1 MTHEE
6 IEVKFLNIN
15 PAELEK
21 KLAAIG
27 AKRVGEFFYLAYSFD
42 YPDWRLDKEHSWL
55 RLRTDGKESTL
66 TFKKRIGV
74 KASGGQANDDGM
86 EEVEIKVDDFEKAN
100 LIIRKLGFID
110 KRYMEKKRV
119 RWEKNGVEYDIDFW
133 PELKPYLEIEA
144 DNWEKVDEAIKEL
157 GLNPAAKKIFSASQ
171 AYALNGINV
180 NEYTRLAFDG
190 LVKRGKEE

>member
-1 MTHEE
+1 MSHEE
-6 IEVKFLNIN
+6 IEAKYLNIN

-27 AKRVGEFFYLAYSFD
+27 AKRVGEMFYIAHSFD

-55 RLRTDGKESTL
+55 RLRTDGKETTL

-86 EEVEIKVDDFEKAN
+86 EEVEVKVDDFEKTK
-100 LIIRKLGFID
+100 LIIHKLGFVD
-110 KRYMEKKRV
+110 KRYMEKKRI
-119 RWEKNGVEYDIDFW
+119 RWEKDGVEYDIDFW

-144 DNWEKVDEAIKEL
+144 DSWERVDKAALEL
-157 GLNPAAKKIFSASQ
+157 GLDLADKKVFSASQ
-171 AYALNGINV
+171 AYSVGGINV
-180 NEYTRLAFDG
+180 NEYSRLAFDG
-190 LVKRGKEE
+190 LVKRTK